1 MDKNGED
8 MQILYLKSLIMKE
21 DNGTVNF
28 NPPMD
33 LSLFD
38 KKADTY
44 DKGDSSSN
52 TLIFEKHLREL
63 TLFLAGNRKEKN
75 LTFLISSFS
84 YHIIP

>member
-1 MDKNGED
+1 EWLEKLVKLIAMDKNGED
-8 MQILYLKSLIMKE
+8 MQVLYLKSLTMKE

-44 DKGDSSSN
+44 DKGDSSRS
-52 TLIFEKHLREL
+52 IHS
-63 TLFLAGNRKEKN
+63 FLKNISGN
-75 LTFLISSFS
+75 
-84 YHIIP
+84 